1 MKIARFTVL
10 HGCLIMMLASP
21 VTASVRHLQ
30 RDEVTGHVGST
41 REELL
46 AKREL
51 RKTEFSRKLEELHQQ
66 WEDHETGRRRL
77 KEGFETQRLQKKIK
91 AYENKLE
98 HLNQEID
105 DRHIQRLL
113 EREEIMNEVHRDRIQ
128 KRSEL

>member
-1 MKIARFTVL
+1 MKIARSTVL
-10 HGCLIMMLASP
+10 PGCLIMMLVSP
-21 VTASVRHLQ
+21 LSASVRHLQ

-105 DRHIQRLL
+105 DRVSCG
-113 EREEIMNEVHRDRIQ
+113 REYGPIYDWSDEAGIFGH
-128 KRSEL
+128 S